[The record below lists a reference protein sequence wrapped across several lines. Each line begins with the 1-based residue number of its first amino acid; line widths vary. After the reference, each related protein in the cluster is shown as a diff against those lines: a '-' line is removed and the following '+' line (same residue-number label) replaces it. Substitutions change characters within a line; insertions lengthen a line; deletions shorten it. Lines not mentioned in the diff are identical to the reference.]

1 MAADLFPIPYET
13 WYAANLFLETGYP
26 RDEVLRRVGLDE
38 QGWTDDTKL
47 YSYLHFAGARW
58 VQGSFRDRGL
68 PAPEQDYDLYTRLL
82 AGGTLPPPAR
92 SEPFSMRLQL
102 EILRR
107 MVEVN
112 PRIGPFSDVDW
123 TAIYLGERSF
133 PTIRYV
139 SDGHSVMV
147 WGKPLYDRKGEII
160 EGIEPSS
167 YRQLGD
173 RWFRDRQR
181 VYCQGET
188 PTMTF
193 WFVVRD
199 ADPDSFRALNE
210 RYEVDKAAGYYVT
223 NRRLPTADR
232 GTFEIVGYHYAQGQ
246 KPGFHVSESHY
257 AKDSQTVYAYGEPIE
272 GADAATFHAIGD
284 EGIYFADINRVYYEN
299 KAVEDADCES
309 FRCASDKGQ
318 YMAYD
323 KDRPYRRG
331 RPESVSD
338 RFESWSEYFEAH
350 PELTDTWW
358 HKEKARRARGSPS
371 AGAAVSLGGPFFSDG
386 ERVLVHKRDDPDG
399 PMISLDHFDH
409 ASFRHVVDVFGAD
422 KSGLRFF
429 TPGYEKYGEPFIVGA
444 DPSTFEALGDG
455 WYRDAVQAYYFD
467 TGADPPRLAVV
478 KADMN
483 TFQTLGGAYARDSK
497 GLICQGVRKRK
508 IDAGKLVGLG
518 RLYARMGDQV
528 LYNGKAVPK
537 LGQLDVSTARAF
549 HERLLMDAG
558 GYMLVDTRYRKPVP
572 GLDVPSF
579 RFLNL
584 RFAVDAGR
592 VYALDDGSLRIC
604 DIADRATIESASLYA
619 VRDCNGPIRLSRSS
633 QFERTS

>member
-13 WYAANLFLETGYP
+13 WYAATLFLETGYP
-26 RDEVLRRVGLDE
+26 REEVLRRVGLDE
-38 QGWTDDTKL
+38 QGWTEGTKL

-58 VQGSFRDRGL
+58 VQGSFSDRGL
-68 PAPEQDYDLYTRLL
+68 RAPEQDYDLYTRLL

-92 SEPFSMRLQL
+92 SEPFSIRLQL
-102 EILRR
+102 KTLRR
-107 MVEVN
+107 MVEAN

-123 TAIYLGERSF
+123 IAIYVGERSF

-147 WGKPLYDRKGEII
+147 WGKPLYDQKGEII
-160 EGIEPSS
+160 EGIDPSS
-167 YRQLGD
+167 FRQLGD

-188 PTMTF
+188 PTMRF
-193 WFVVRD
+193 WCVVRD

-210 RYEVDKAAGYYVT
+210 RYAADKAAGYYVT
-223 NRRLPTADR
+223 NRRLPAAEP
-232 GTFEIVGYHYAQGQ
+232 GTFEIVGYQYAQGQ
-246 KPGFHVSESHY
+246 KPGFHVNESHY
-257 AKDSQTVYAYGEPIE
+257 AKNSQRVYAYGEPIE
-272 GADAATFHAIGD
+272 GADAPTFHAIGD
-284 EGIYFADINRVYYEN
+284 EGIYFADINRIYC
-299 KAVEDADCES
+299 KSKPVEGADRES

-318 YMAYD
+318 YLAYD
-323 KDRPYRRG
+323 KDRPYWQG

-338 RFESWSEYFEAH
+338 RFESWSEYFEARS
-350 PELTDTWW
+350 ELTDTWW
-358 HKEKARRARGSPS
+358 HKEKARRAQGSP
-371 AGAAVSLGGPFFSDG
+371 GTGGAVSVGGPFFSDG
-386 ERVLVHKRDDPDG
+386 ERVLVRKRDDPDG

-409 ASFRHVVDVFGAD
+409 ASFRHIVDVFAAD

-429 TPGYEKYGEPFIVGA
+429 TPGYEKYGEPSITGA

-455 WYRDAVQAYYFD
+455 WYRDAAQAYYFD
-467 TGADPPRLAVV
+467 AGADPPRLAIM

-483 TFQTLGGAYARDSK
+483 TFQTLGGAYARDAK
-497 GLICQGVRKRK
+497 GLVCQGVRKRK
-508 IDAGKLVGLG
+508 IDAGQVIGLG
-518 RLYARMGDQV
+518 RLYARMGDQI
-528 LYNGKAVPK
+528 LYKCKVVPK
-537 LGQLDVSTARAF
+537 LGQLDISTARGF
-549 HERLLMDAG
+549 HDRLLMDASG
-558 GYMLVDTRYRKPVP
+558 NMLVDTRYRKPVP

-584 RFAVDAGR
+584 RFAVDADR
-592 VYALDDGSLRIC
+592 VYALDDVSLRIC

-619 VRDCNGPIRLSRSS
+619 VRDCNGAIRLSRSS